1 MSLQL
6 YTAIHC
12 RYVELFVLTV
22 CIFNND
28 ALCNPVMW
36 NSTDKLLLNSCI
48 MGTFPGM
55 GYRVRVGVGIG
66 VGVRAAFPLNP
77 DLQIGVKEK
86 ERQKHLK

>member
-6 YTAIHC
+6 YKDIHC
-12 RYVELFVLTV
+12 RYVKLFVLAV

-36 NSTDKLLLNSCI
+36 DSNDKLLLNSCI

-55 GYRVRVGVGIG
+55 GYRVRVRVR

-77 DLQIGVKEK
+77 DLQIGAKEK
-86 ERQKHLK
+86 QRQKHLK